1 MKKNKT
7 LQYGLFTSILVA
19 LGPILW
25 LFINVSDK
33 NYESLPVNI
42 ALAIIGLAVLLFNI
56 KVYLKEKNKGKGTM
70 REMLRLIVDFLFY
83 IVLIVAM
90 VILFIA
96 FYLGIIFIQEKLFIK
111 GEYLT
116 FMIKSPYSYLIFLVL
131 ILVADKIRTI
141 ISKNKRGNE
150 AKLPDKYRITL
161 VILLIYILITSVT
174 VVTED
179 GIYDYS
185 FYNLKGDTYKFSDV
199 QYVTTGFKHKRRDK
213 GEFFYNI
220 QLESGKKFKL
230 TYPSMT
236 QPGKQYDDD
245 TWQEYVHIDE
255 LIMNTGAKKN
265 SSEKGSKYV
274 LMDKIYVDK
283 LLKVVRNK

>member
-25 LFINVSDK
+25 LFINISDK
-33 NYESLPVNI
+33 NYESLLVNI
-42 ALAIIGLAVLLFNI
+42 AFAIIGLAVLLFNI
-56 KVYLKEKNKGKGTM
+56 KVYLKEKNKGKSTR
-70 REMLRLIVDFLFY
+70 REILRLIVDFLFY

-131 ILVADKIRTI
+131 ILVGDKIRII
-141 ISKNKRGNE
+141 ISKNEKGNE

-199 QYVTTGFKHKRRDK
+199 QYVTTGFKHKGRDK

-220 QLESGKKFKL
+220 QFESGKKFKL
-230 TYPSMT
+230 AYPSMT

-245 TWQEYVHIDE
+245 TWQEYVYIDE
-255 LIMNTGAKKN
+255 LIMNEGAKKN

-274 LMDKIYVDK
+274 LMDKIYVNK